1 MHEKF
6 RNLDFDPRKLPPQY
20 LEAIGL
26 AVACSAQTEDHMQ
39 MAISGCLGIDA
50 ELGWGVT
57 SHMTAPL
64 RENVLKSVAE
74 IRIDDLD
81 DLDRLDDLIDLVK
94 QAADKRNAI
103 VHHMWCHDEKT
114 GEVFL
119 VKTTARNTVKADV
132 VPMPL
137 DTIRADA
144 MFIYDA
150 GIKLLQFLLAK
161 DLIPALP
168 PVGRSRFHKSK
179 AARKKR
185 IKR

>member
-6 RNLDFDPRKLPPQY
+6 RNLDFDPRNLPANY

-74 IRIDDLD
+74 IKLDDLD
-81 DLDRLDDLIDLVK
+81 DLDRLDELVDRVK
-94 QAADKRNAI
+94 IAADKRNAI
-103 VHHMWCHDEKT
+103 VHHMWCHDEQT

-119 VKTTARNTVKADV
+119 LKTTARNTVKAHL

-137 DTIRADA
+137 ATLLNDA
-144 MFIYDA
+144 RFIYDA
-150 GIKLLQFLLAK
+150 GIELLEFLLAR
-161 DLIPALP
+161 DLVPALP
-168 PVGRSRFHKSK
+168 PSGRGRYHKSK

-185 IKR
+185 AGA